1 MDDDVEMR
9 CRLFCGKIIINN
21 KITNLVTCQS
31 NFQFVKVNSMQKVKT
46 SLEGAFIAFLGCFFD
61 QKHVKYIIS

>member
-1 MDDDVEMR
+1 MPRNDA
-9 CRLFCGKIIINN
+9 FCVRKNWN
-21 KITNLVTCQS
+21 LLWQKFFEKLVTCQS